1 MLQDE
6 RITLVSSQQLCD
18 ESLTGCLAY
27 DGSIYCVL
35 TEAEVAQITVAI
47 RLSVFVFIW
56 CHEIF
61 SAIK

>member
-47 RLSVFVFIW
+47 RLSVFVFI
-56 CHEIF
+56 
-61 SAIK
+61 